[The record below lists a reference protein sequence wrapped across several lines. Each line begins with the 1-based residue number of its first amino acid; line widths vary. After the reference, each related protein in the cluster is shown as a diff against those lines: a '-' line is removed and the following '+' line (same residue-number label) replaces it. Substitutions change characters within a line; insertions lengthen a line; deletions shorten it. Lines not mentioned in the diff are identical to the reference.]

1 MQFLAIDRKTKLT
14 DVAAA
19 VGSRNVESILHLND
33 TPRTPNVGEAFWKVC
48 GDKIQDATDISYDKK
63 ISLLNGLTSDSDV
76 FETAALSSTSGW
88 KLLSAANTLLGYLR
102 IPESIEVPASTSI
115 LGNGQPV
122 ATTVY
127 DKVIQSL
134 VSIPHVVDPGI
145 FNDYSTIRTASIS
158 GLFRTGDGS
167 DPMQW
172 FRIPWGMVSLYSSLS
187 DEKMD
192 FPVYPEEISDGV
204 KANYSTMPDLLY
216 QYEPW
221 QIYNS
226 SGPRSQTYTF
236 DFHRDMW
243 TGDHGD
249 GKANQL
255 IRFCEAN
262 CYPEY
267 RGSAVYTSQ
276 VTLYVAG
283 KPLISG
289 IMTDVS
295 VSWDGPLGKRDNW
308 YLHCKLSL
316 TITEVSQQAL
326 DYHVVK
332 NKPLVG

>member
-1 MQFLAIDRKTKLT
+1 MQFLAINKKTKLT
-14 DVAAA
+14 DIAAA

-33 TPRTPNVGEAFWKVC
+33 VDRVPDVGEAFWAEC
-48 GDKIQDATDISYDKK
+48 GRKIQDAADVSYDKK
-63 ISLLNGLTSDSDV
+63 LSLLNGLTSDSDI
-76 FETAALSSTSGW
+76 FETAALTSASGW
-88 KLLSAANTLLGYLR
+88 KLLASMNTLPGYLR
-102 IPESIEVPASTSI
+102 IPESIVVPASTSI
-115 LGNGQPV
+115 LGNGQV
-122 ATTVY
+122 IASSIY
-127 DKVIQSL
+127 DKVVKSL
-134 VSIPHVVDPGI
+134 TLVPHTIDPSI
-145 FNDYSTIRTASIS
+145 FNDYSTSRS
-158 GLFRTGDGS
+158 GAVNTPFMTGDGS

-187 DEKMD
+187 DDKVD

-204 KANYSTMPDLLY
+204 KANYTTMPDLLY

-221 QIYNS
+221 QIYES
-226 SGPRSQTYTF
+226 SGPRSQSYTF

-267 RGSAVYTSQ
+267 RGSAVYTSL

-283 KPLISG
+283 KPLITG
-289 IMTDVS
+289 IMNDVS

-308 YLHCKLSL
+308 YLHCKLTLS
-316 TITEVSQQAL
+316 ITEVSQQTL
-326 DYHVVK
+326 NYNTVK
-332 NKPLVG
+332 NKGLIG